1 MSHIVQ
7 IQTEVRDPMAVRL
20 ACQRLKL
27 PPPVQGTF
35 ELFAARVTGLAVEL
49 PDWRYPVVCD
59 TLTGQLQYDNYQE
72 HWGSQAELHKFLQAY
87 SCEKTFLE
95 ARRKGHAVT
104 EQQLEDRSI
113 KLTVHVGGAA

>member
-1 MSHIVQ
+1 MSHAVQ
-7 IQTEVRDPMAVRL
+7 IQTEVRDPVAVRL

-35 ELFAARVTGLAVEL
+35 EVFTTRVTGLAVML
-49 PDWRYPVVCD
+49 PDWRFAVVCD
-59 TLTGQLQYDNYQE
+59 TASGQLQYDNYE
-72 HWGSQAELHKFLQAY
+72 EKWGAQAELHKFLQAY
-87 SCEKTFLE
+87 ACEKVLLE

-104 EQQLEDRSI
+104 EQQLENGSI